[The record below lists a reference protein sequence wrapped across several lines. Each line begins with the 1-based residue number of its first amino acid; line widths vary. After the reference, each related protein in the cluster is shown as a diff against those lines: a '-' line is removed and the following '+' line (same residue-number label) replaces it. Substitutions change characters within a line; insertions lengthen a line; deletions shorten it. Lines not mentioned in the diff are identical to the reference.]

1 MQILAISDMDALF
14 GDYKPF
20 EKALAKEKEPD
31 LVLIAGDLTRWGS
44 VEDFLSVAKPFE
56 KAKWKCPI
64 IACLGNHEPENAKEI
79 FLKYSKRI
87 EILEDEATEISIK
100 GEKITIIGSR
110 GSLDDFGIG
119 HYIDF
124 ASRQDIEARLKKI
137 EALLKKTKGEKVLL
151 THYAPTF
158 KTLEGEHPSIWGGMA
173 DPRMEDFI
181 RKYKLLFCVHGH
193 AHYGKEMD
201 FVGSTPIFNS
211 AFTLR
216 NGFLH
221 IDTKRLPRG

>member
-1 MQILAISDMDALF
+1 MQILALSDLDALF

-20 EKALAKEKEPD
+20 EKALAKEREPD

-44 VEDFLSVAKPFE
+44 VEDFLSVARPFE
-56 KAKWKCPI
+56 KTKWKCPI
-64 IACLGNHEPENAKEI
+64 IACLGNHEPEDAKEI
-79 FLKYSKRI
+79 YLHHSRRI
-87 EILEDEATEISIK
+87 QILEDEATAVNIR
-100 GEKITIIGSR
+100 GEKISIIGSR

-137 EALLKKTKGEKVLL
+137 EALLKKTSGTKILL

-173 DPRMEDFI
+173 DPRLEESI
-181 RKYKLLFCVHGH
+181 RKYKLLFCLHGH

-201 FVGSTPIFNS
+201 FIGSTPVFNS

-216 NGFLH
+216 QGFLH
-221 IDTKRLPRG
+221 IDTKKLPKA